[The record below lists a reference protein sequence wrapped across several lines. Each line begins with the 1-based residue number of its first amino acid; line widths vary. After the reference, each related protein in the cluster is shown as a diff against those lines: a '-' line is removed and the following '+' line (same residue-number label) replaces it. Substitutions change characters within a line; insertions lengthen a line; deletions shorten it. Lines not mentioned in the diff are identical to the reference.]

1 MRWQAHD
8 PASDLGRGRLY
19 REDAMQRNYW
29 NLAAGAAATLLLA
42 ACASSQTKAEKLAMY
57 QSHASEPVKQVNY
70 FSPQGWEE
78 IDRDHI
84 LVTMRPTEVYLM
96 RLNGPCLDFDN
107 GAAAML
113 ISNTAGVIQP
123 KFDRV
128 SFPGSSMS
136 CRIEEIREIDMPA
149 VRASNANT

>member
-1 MRWQAHD
+1 MKGIHWT
-8 PASDLGRGRLY
+8 
-19 REDAMQRNYW
+19 
-29 NLAAGAAATLLLA
+29 LAAGIAAAALLA
-42 ACASSQTKAEKLAMY
+42 GCASSQTKAETLAMY
-57 QSHASEPVKQVNY
+57 QSHASEPVKQVPF

-96 RLNGPCLDFDN
+96 RLNGPCLDYDT
-107 GAAAML
+107 GAVAML

-128 SFPGSSMS
+128 SFPNSSMS
-136 CRIEEIREIDMPA
+136 CRIEEIRQVDMTA
-149 VRASNANT
+149 VRETKA